1 MEVNAP
7 CLGSLNNELGLMDAL
22 STRQDL
28 LTTDEEIIAVGELG
42 ILRIGHGVERTNGK
56 GVLVHHEKVRAVLL
70 LDNLAK
76 FLLILGAQ
84 ILIIVLVDS
93 CLSEEL
99 ASLGVR
105 ELQGRPQVLEILKRV
120 LLPNPLQLVLTA
132 FIDAVKDMDEEVA
145 EHVQDLVV
153 VLIDAHL
160 HVEASEFAQMP
171 PSVGVL
177 CSKYRPSLKDSLEA
191 RAGCRHLLM

>member
-1 MEVNAP
+1 MGNLVRHCGRPTVELRLFTDASAAVGESTVAEGVNVGLNFMEVNAP

-76 FLLILGAQ
+76 FYLDAMNKVAYHDDSQ
-84 ILIIVLVDS
+84 ITKLCVSKIW
-93 CLSEEL
+93 CE
-99 ASLGVR
+99 
-105 ELQGRPQVLEILKRV
+105 
-120 LLPNPLQLVLTA
+120 
-132 FIDAVKDMDEEVA
+132 DEYSDGSISVA
-145 EHVQDLVV
+145 IKKL
-153 VLIDAHL
+153 
-160 HVEASEFAQMP
+160 
-171 PSVGVL
+171 
-177 CSKYRPSLKDSLEA
+177 
-191 RAGCRHLLM
+191 